1 MSAAAETIKALQ
13 QNDGQVYRKMYAMGD
28 ELIQGIKDIA
38 TSYEIN
44 LSVQGLGSVFN
55 TSFTLKPEITNYEE
69 HLKYTDVE
77 SFKKFR
83 ANLQDNGVRITSR
96 GTWMLSTSHTS
107 TDIEK
112 TLNAVESSI
121 KLL

>member
-1 MSAAAETIKALQ
+1 
-13 QNDGQVYRKMYAMGD
+13 MYAMGD